1 MTDDAP
7 PELILDRIDQRAYEA
22 GLAPSE
28 PAHTV
33 RVWQVAPI
41 RTEWTAVLP
50 VAPGHEDE
58 VRARV
63 GALLA
68 ACPGPGGDPPRNA
81 IGLLERGAGRRG
93 MAYRPAERR
102 AWPDAALYLEFMPA
116 GSDMVYAHYDL
127 AYQILA
133 SVAPRLADARWYAIL
148 SQCEDVLDI
157 WQIAGGRLIFE
168 RLYTE
173 ENRAAEVLAAFEPSL
188 APA

>member
-1 MTDDAP
+1 MT
-7 PELILDRIDQRAYEA
+7 ETGLILDRIDQRAYEA
-22 GLAPSE
+22 GLGPSE

-41 RTEWTAVLP
+41 RAEWTAVLP
-50 VAPGHEDE
+50 VAPGHEE
-58 VRARV
+58 KVRARV
-63 GALLA
+63 RAMLA
-68 ACPGPGGDPPRNA
+68 AFPGPGGDPPRNA

-93 MAYRPAERR
+93 MPYRPAERR

-148 SQCEDVLDI
+148 SQCEDILDI
-157 WQIAGGRLIFE
+157 WQIAGGRLSFE
-168 RLYTE
+168 RLHTE
-173 ENRAAEVLAAFEPSL
+173 EDRAGEVLAALEPSL